1 MSRYNST
8 KSGRRGTLKFACFVL
23 CAVTILASTASGQ
36 EADKKPTNFYAITGN
51 GLRDTS
57 WIFGTYHL
65 VKSSY
70 LDAVPAVLQA
80 FQRSKGVA
88 VELVIDSSKTARVA
102 TMGLMKDK
110 TLSELLDKSFQDT
123 LDNELKTTLGVGM
136 AQFNQLKPINV
147 ALTLSMVYLLYDP
160 ASLLRQYSGSM
171 LDGYF
176 AESARQDGKTITEL
190 ETIEEQMNLLFN
202 TSTNEEQVNQLK
214 YFLRN
219 KRDMVNQG
227 NDLLANWFAHDLN
240 KMYAITVKGLAVFG
254 NEADYLNKRNDR
266 WMKVLPGLIKKESQF
281 IAVGALHL
289 AGPRG
294 LVKQFEEIG
303 YTLTPIK
310 L

>member
-1 MSRYNST
+1 MNSYNST
-8 KSGRRGTLKFACFVL
+8 KPGKEKSFHMACLMLIAATLL
-23 CAVTILASTASGQ
+23 GSPASSQST
-36 EADKKPTNFYAITGN
+36 DKQPTNFYAITGN
-51 GLRDTS
+51 GLKDTS
-57 WIFGTYHL
+57 WLFGTYHL

-70 LDAVPAVLQA
+70 LDGVPVVMQA
-80 FQRSKGVA
+80 FNKAKGVV
-88 VELVIDSSKTARVA
+88 VELVIDTSKTAWA
-102 TMGLMKDK
+102 ASMGLMKDK
-110 TLSELLDKSFQDT
+110 TLAELLDKPFKDS
-123 LDNELKTTLGVGM
+123 LDNELKTTMGVGIV
-136 AQFNQLKPINV
+136 QVNKLKPINV

-176 AESARQDGKTITEL
+176 AESAKQGGKTITEF

-219 KRDMVNQG
+219 KKDMINQG
-227 NDLLANWFAHDLN
+227 NDLIANWFAHDLN
-240 KMYAITVKGLAVFG
+240 KMYAITMKGLAVFG
-254 NEADYLNKRNDR
+254 NETDYLDKRNDR

-294 LVKQFEEIG
+294 LVKQLEELG